1 MALLTSSPVTV
12 SITSFPYSL
21 PNSAG
26 QVVFIGTN
34 LPRDVR
40 PPTHSVYNWEYACFG
55 GYAGSAFIHDYSV
68 GGALALAG
76 TGGHGHPPNHGAL
89 LFDFA
94 DATWKRRDNS
104 NGVGWT
110 QQSDYPA
117 SHYSGGEFPG
127 TTCPGPAHQYGHQ
140 WDIRTANGGGS
151 KGAFVCFS
159 FDAMGIEGATGTGA
173 HRMDLNTGFWTRATG
188 NGPVAGSIGGQ
199 GSTFYDPVSNRYYS
213 PQGHLGGSTALNYVD
228 GNDWTWKAVAHASA
242 QDFGGWV
249 VAGFIDPVRHMMVLY
264 DASGRLR
271 AIDLDNLGA
280 GYTTLSISSL
290 GGMSIDFECNWAYY
304 PPDGCYYTVRSLA
317 AGMNSIAKI
326 TPPPFTGNKLAG
338 TWNFSMVG
346 LSATLRGA
354 HPDYTPG
361 DGGGAKHH
369 NRLIYVPAIQRLAWL
384 AGDTSVALIKPS

>member
-1 MALLTSSPVTV
+1 MMALLTSSPVTV
-12 SITSFPYSL
+12 SVTSFPYSL
-21 PNSAG
+21 PISAG

-140 WDIRTANGGGS
+140 WDIRTAQGGGS
-151 KGAFVCFS
+151 KGAFLCLS
-159 FDAMGIEGATGTGA
+159 FDAMGIEGATGAGA
-173 HRMDLNTGFWTRATG
+173 HRMDLNTGFWTRASTNNPPTG
-188 NGPVAGSIGGQ
+188 VGGQ
-199 GSTFYDPVSNRYYS
+199 GLAFYDPASNRYYV
-213 PQGHLGGSTALNYVD
+213 PQGRGLGGTSLLPYLD
-228 GNDWTWKAVAHASA
+228 GNDWTWKGINHTPAPNYG
-242 QDFGGWV
+242 DTFTT
-249 VAGFIDPVRHMMVLY
+249 AGLIDLVRRMIVLW
-264 DASGRLR
+264 DTSSRLR

-280 GYTTLSISSL
+280 GYTTLSWTGSATL
-290 GGMSIDFECNWAYY
+290 DYECTFVYY
-304 PPDGCYYTVRSLA
+304 PPDGSFYHVRSFA
-317 AGMNSIAKI
+317 AGMNSIARL

-338 TWNFSMVG
+338 TWTFSNVG

-361 DGGGAKHH
+361 DSGGAKHH

-384 AGDTSVALIKPS
+384 AGDTTVALIKPS